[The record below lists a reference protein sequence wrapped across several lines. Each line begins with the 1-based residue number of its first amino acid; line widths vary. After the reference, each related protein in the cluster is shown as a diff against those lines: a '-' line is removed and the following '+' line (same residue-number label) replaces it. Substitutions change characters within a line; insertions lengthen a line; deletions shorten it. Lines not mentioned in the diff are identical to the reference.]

1 MREQLTFDLPAK
13 TALGRDDFFVVPSNT
28 LAVKALEGWRN
39 WPGAR
44 MMLWG
49 PKGSGKTHLAHVW
62 AADTGAAIVSAAD
75 IDEAAAGRLGLNR
88 FLVVEDADAI
98 AGDKARETALFH
110 LYNLIQS
117 KGGRLLMTAELP
129 PSRWP
134 VLLADLQSRMQ
145 AMPLAK
151 LDAPDD
157 ALLAAL
163 MIKLFADRQIAIGPE
178 LIPYLLDRIERSPD
192 AVTQVVE
199 ALDRA
204 ALTQKRAVNRRLA
217 AEVLDKGGRGKA

>member
-1 MREQLTFDLPAK
+1 MPEQLTFDLPSKA
-13 TALGRDDFFVVPSNT
+13 ALGRDEFFVVPSNA

-44 MMLWG
+44 LFLWG
-49 PKGSGKTHLAHVW
+49 PAGSGKTHLAHVW
-62 AADTGAAIVSAAD
+62 AAETGAEILAALD
-75 IDEAAAGRLGLNR
+75 LRDDQVASTAAAR
-88 FLVVEDADAI
+88 FLVIENAHQI
-98 AGDKARETALFH
+98 IGDLASETALFH
-110 LYNLIQS
+110 LYNLMGA
-117 KGGRLLMTAELP
+117 KGGRLLITANQP
-129 PSRWP
+129 PSRWAC
-134 VLLADLQSRMQ
+134 VLPDLKSRLQ

-163 MIKLFADRQIAIGPE
+163 LIKLFADRQIAIGPE
-178 LIPYLLDRIERSPD
+178 LIPYLLDRIDRSTD
-192 AVTQVVE
+192 AVVRVVE

-217 AEVLDKGGRGKA
+217 AEVLDKATPGKP